1 MSAEEKKGI
10 TVKIDADLHAQVREY
25 LDAHGMTMA
34 EFVSQAL
41 DNELHPKNDMKEGSK
56 MANTRTIAIQVPEEL
71 FQQIKEYLQRNNMTQ
86 RQFLI
91 GLIEDELQRDLTE
104 REAEIEAM
112 TEEPD
117 QEDEYP
123 TQDEEAAVGDF
134 SGESEEATEEKAL
147 EEESMYAPAEEY
159 QGMSMS
165 MGM

>member
-1 MSAEEKKGI
+1 M
-10 TVKIDADLHAQVREY
+10 R
-25 LDAHGMTMA
+25 
-34 EFVSQAL
+34 
-41 DNELHPKNDMKEGSK
+41 
-56 MANTRTIAIQVPEEL
+56 
-71 FQQIKEYLQRNNMTQ
+71 LQRNNMTQ

-91 GLIEDELQRDLTE
+91 GLIEDELERDLTE

-134 SGESEEATEEKAL
+134 SGESEEATEEEAL
-147 EEESMYAPAEEY
+147 EKESMDAPAEEY